1 MKKKEHIKKKK
12 KNKNLIFSQKFD
24 QNYETA
30 ETQRKMCYT
39 VTSLAVRT
47 KYTEIHRLG
56 FAHAA
61 HGIVN

>member
-1 MKKKEHIKKKK
+1 MKKKEHIKT
-12 KNKNLIFSQKFD
+12 NKQTNLIFSQKFD